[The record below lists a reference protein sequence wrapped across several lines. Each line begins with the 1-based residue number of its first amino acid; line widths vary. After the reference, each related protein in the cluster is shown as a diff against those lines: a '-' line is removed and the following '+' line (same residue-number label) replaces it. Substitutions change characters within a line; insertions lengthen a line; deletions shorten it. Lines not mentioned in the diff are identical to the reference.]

1 MEKETNCNRNENRKF
16 EKVRII
22 KAKEMKMLWLYLM
35 TGGCKNVLRGNAHNT
50 PVK

>member
-1 MEKETNCNRNENRKF
+1 MEKETNCIRDENRKF

-35 TGGCKNVLRGNAHNT
+35 TGGCRNALKGSAHNT
-50 PVK
+50 TVK